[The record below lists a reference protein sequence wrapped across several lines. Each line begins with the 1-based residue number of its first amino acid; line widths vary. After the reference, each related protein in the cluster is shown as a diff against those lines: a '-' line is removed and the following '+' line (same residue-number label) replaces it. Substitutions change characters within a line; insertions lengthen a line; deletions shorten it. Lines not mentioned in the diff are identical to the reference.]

1 MPKNPI
7 YLASDNWSGAHPKIV
22 EAMTIANNGAWA
34 PYGGSERDAALDA
47 KFSDVFETETSVF
60 LCTTG
65 TAANSLAVASLM
77 RPGDALYSHTEAH
90 VRVDECGAPI
100 FLSPGLQIEGV
111 TGPLGKMDAEALN
124 FALNTTVGGGLNAGR
139 VGALSITQATES
151 GTLHTLAE
159 IDERIDAIRQYRR
172 DAPVH
177 MDGARFANAIAATD
191 VSPAD
196 MTWRRGV
203 DILSFGGTKNGC
215 WCAEAILVFNP
226 TYAEHMAYIRKRA
239 GHLASKMR
247 FMTAQFEAYLHN
259 DLWLS
264 LAKGANQQA
273 AQLEAII
280 EASPKLRLAWQR
292 EINEVFA
299 VIKNADLTKLK
310 DAGVYCALWQA
321 PAAERDLVGPNE
333 ALIRMVTSW
342 ATTDD
347 DLKNLKMLLQKL

>member
-1 MPKNPI
+1 
-7 YLASDNWSGAHPKIV
+7 
-22 EAMTIANNGAWA
+22 
-34 PYGGSERDAALDA
+34 
-47 KFSDVFETETSVF
+47 
-60 LCTTG
+60 
-65 TAANSLAVASLM
+65 
-77 RPGDALYSHTEAH
+77 
-90 VRVDECGAPI
+90 
-100 FLSPGLQIEGV
+100 
-111 TGPLGKMDAEALN
+111 
-124 FALNTTVGGGLNAGR
+124 
-139 VGALSITQATES
+139 
-151 GTLHTLAE
+151 
-159 IDERIDAIRQYRR
+159 
-172 DAPVH
+172 
-177 MDGARFANAIAATD
+177 
-191 VSPAD
+191 
-196 MTWRRGV
+196 
-203 DILSFGGTKNGC
+203 
-215 WCAEAILVFNP
+215 
-226 TYAEHMAYIRKRA
+226 
-239 GHLASKMR
+239 ASKMR